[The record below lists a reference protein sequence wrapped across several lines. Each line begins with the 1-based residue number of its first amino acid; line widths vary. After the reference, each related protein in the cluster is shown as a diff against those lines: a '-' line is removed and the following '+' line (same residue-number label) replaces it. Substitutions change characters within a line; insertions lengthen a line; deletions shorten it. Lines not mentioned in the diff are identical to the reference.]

1 MITGHELHIQAKA
14 AFEKETGI
22 VYGSGTLEE
31 RREKIEA
38 RHNFVFGYLTGFES
52 GVKELTTEGL
62 AQIQVFK

>member
-22 VYGSGTLEE
+22 VYG
-31 RREKIEA
+31 
-38 RHNFVFGYLTGFES
+38 YLAGFES